1 MLRILLLAAI
11 FAGCTPSPQDIAMR
25 RTDLDP
31 TAPTGSN
38 ETLREGRDAPVAS
51 RAGRNAGDRGH
62 AAPGPIPAPVS
73 AAANPAPAPPPAP
86 PIQDSPAEAR
96 GRRILSTAFVMAGPD
111 GRLSVELHDGRVL
124 VLRDVTMH
132 ARDYRGT
139 GVAGLPSG
147 ARYRGGYADV
157 AAARPGGAEAPEPE
171 PVPGPAAPSRRV
183 APRPR

>member
-1 MLRILLLAAI
+1 MLRILLLAATS
-11 FAGCTPSPQDIAMR
+11 AGCTSSPQETVMR
-25 RTDLDP
+25 RTDPDP
-31 TAPTGSN
+31 A
-38 ETLREGRDAPVAS
+38 A
-51 RAGRNAGDRGH
+51 

-73 AAANPAPAPPPAP
+73 AAANPAPAPVLPP
-86 PIQDSPAEAR
+86 DSPAEAR
-96 GRRILSTAFVMAGPD
+96 GRKILSTAFVMAGPD
-111 GRLSVELHDGRVL
+111 GRLSVELRDGRVL

-157 AAARPGGAEAPEPE
+157 AAARPGGAAAPESEPAPEP
-171 PVPGPAAPSRRV
+171 PAAARRV

>member
-1 MLRILLLAAI
+1 MLRILLLSSAV

-31 TAPTGSN
+31 AAPTGSN
-38 ETLREGRDAPVAS
+38 ETGTGRS
-51 RAGRNAGDRGH
+51 
-62 AAPGPIPAPVS
+62 APGPIPAPVS

-86 PIQDSPAEAR
+86 APTPAQDTPAEAR

-139 GVAGLPSG
+139 GVAGLPPG

-157 AAARPGGAEAPEPE
+157 AAARPGGAAAPEPE
-171 PVPGPAAPSRRV
+171 PVLGPVPGPAPGPAAAARRV